1 MADNQ
6 EVALGKWEKFENE
19 LDNKDAN
26 QGQEF
31 NQFIES
37 RKNSTDN
44 TSIFTSSGNQDR
56 YKEFSRLDQESG
68 YKGWSIDIRGK
79 KNPTI
84 FKIIRWVDGT
94 NNSSTKPLM
103 FQAFFFSYIIS
114 YILLK
119 KNKLKRCLQR
129 IVQEIMKKNS
139 QRLS

>member
-79 KNPTI
+79 RRICSFLILKWY
-84 FKIIRWVDGT
+84 FVSKIVLT
-94 NNSSTKPLM
+94 
-103 FQAFFFSYIIS
+103 YCE
-114 YILLK
+114 K
-119 KNKLKRCLQR
+119 KLF
-129 IVQEIMKKNS
+129 
-139 QRLS
+139 

>member
-19 LDNKDAN
+19 LDTNDAN

-44 TSIFTSSGNQDR
+44 TSIFTSSGNQDK

-79 KNPTI
+79 RKIYI
-84 FKIIRWVDGT
+84 F
-94 NNSSTKPLM
+94 
-103 FQAFFFSYIIS
+103 
-114 YILLK
+114 
-119 KNKLKRCLQR
+119 
-129 IVQEIMKKNS
+129 
-139 QRLS
+139 

>member
-19 LDNKDAN
+19 LDNNDAN

-68 YKGWSIDIRGK
+68 YKGWSIDIRG
-79 KNPTI
+79 NQMG
-84 FKIIRWVDGT
+84 WSGE
-94 NNSSTKPLM
+94 
-103 FQAFFFSYIIS
+103 
-114 YILLK
+114 ILG
-119 KNKLKRCLQR
+119 NQ
-129 IVQEIMKKNS
+129 N
-139 QRLS
+139 

>member
-1 MADNQ
+1 MADKQ
-6 EVALGKWEKFENE
+6 EVPVEKWEKFENE
-19 LDNKDAN
+19 SDSSTNDVN

-79 KNPTI
+79 K
-84 FKIIRWVDGT
+84 
-94 NNSSTKPLM
+94 
-103 FQAFFFSYIIS
+103 
-114 YILLK
+114 K
-119 KNKLKRCLQR
+119 KF
-129 IVQEIMKKNS
+129 
-139 QRLS
+139 

>member
-1 MADNQ
+1 MAENQ

-19 LDNKDAN
+19 LDKNEAN

-79 KNPTI
+79 IKDMQFYN
-84 FKIIRWVDGT
+84 FDKSF
-94 NNSSTKPLM
+94 N
-103 FQAFFFSYIIS
+103 
-114 YILLK
+114 
-119 KNKLKRCLQR
+119 RC
-129 IVQEIMKKNS
+129 
-139 QRLS
+139 

>member
-6 EVALGKWEKFENE
+6 EVAIGKWEKFENE
-19 LDNKDAN
+19 LDNNDAN

-79 KNPTI
+79 KRYSQVPNKRVGP
-84 FKIIRWVDGT
+84 
-94 NNSSTKPLM
+94 
-103 FQAFFFSYIIS
+103 
-114 YILLK
+114 
-119 KNKLKRCLQR
+119 NKLVGSKY
-129 IVQEIMKKNS
+129 S
-139 QRLS
+139 RLR

>member
-1 MADNQ
+1 MADTQ
-6 EVALGKWEKFENE
+6 EVPVEKWEKFENE
-19 LDNKDAN
+19 SDSSTNDVN

-79 KNPTI
+79 K
-84 FKIIRWVDGT
+84 
-94 NNSSTKPLM
+94 
-103 FQAFFFSYIIS
+103 
-114 YILLK
+114 
-119 KNKLKRCLQR
+119 
-129 IVQEIMKKNS
+129 KKNS
-139 QRLS
+139 NFKKSINQC

>member
-19 LDNKDAN
+19 LDNNDAN

-79 KNPTI
+79 RRICSFLILKCNFLILKSSLINFKDHFLYYITPPIYLHMI
-84 FKIIRWVDGT
+84 FAILQFEI
-94 NNSSTKPLM
+94 SSLM
-103 FQAFFFSYIIS
+103 
-114 YILLK
+114 
-119 KNKLKRCLQR
+119 N
-129 IVQEIMKKNS
+129 
-139 QRLS
+139 